1 MGYCFS
7 GSPPYLLAIPSKTEE
22 KTKEEGNSINNLHTL
37 LEPSKY
43 FVDRQR
49 ATTINVYL

>member
-1 MGYCFS
+1 MGNS
-7 GSPPYLLAIPSKTEE
+7 VRRSPPYLLAIPSKTEDPN
-22 KTKEEGNSINNLHTL
+22 EGNSINNLHTL